1 MEDFKRKIIK
11 YVGYSEINDILEY
24 AKEYCGLVFRSPED
38 NEAVR
43 GQCFISDRM
52 TEFHVTLKYN
62 SVRPTEYVFRK
73 DGEDPIQ
80 TISGVD
86 AYIELARDFHRITGD
101 KIPVFEDPQ
110 QFGSAH
116 AILRYRTA
124 AEGIRAP
131 AISYDENSA
140 YAYAMC
146 QDMPDTREL
155 IDRKRKPKPYEM
167 GFINIEDYFPDRK
180 EWTGNPGVAL
190 QLVEPE
196 DDCIA
201 DFIFYRMQSPF
212 ESFAHRHYSRKRDS
226 TDPVVRKRSKEMLNY
241 SVGYLQRVNPFLR
254 AAIIGHANRKI
265 EKLID
270 KDTIYCNT
278 DSIVSAQPRPDLP
291 LGIQLGQFKVEH
303 EGLFAFRGFNYQW
316 DFQKPA
322 YRGIPKSWFKEGW
335 DILKDMPPH
344 FGNIYRFNRME
355 IKIEK
360 EQYTEG
366 EKSGR
371 VGHSA
376 KGKLQD

>member
-1 MEDFKRKIIK
+1 MEDFKRKVIQ
-11 YVGYSEINDILEY
+11 YVGFDEINSILDY
-24 AKEYCGLVFRSPED
+24 AKEYCGLVFRSPEN

-43 GQCFISDRM
+43 GQAFISDRM

-62 SVRPTEYVFRK
+62 SVRPTEYIFRK
-73 DGEDPIQ
+73 DGEEPMQ

-116 AILRYRTA
+116 AILRFRTSE
-124 AEGIRAP
+124 EGKRAP

-140 YAYAMC
+140 YAFAMC

-155 IDRKRKPKPYEM
+155 IDRRRKPKSYEM
-167 GFINIEDYFPDRK
+167 GFINIEDYFPGRS

-196 DDCIA
+196 DDTVA
-201 DFIFYRMQSPF
+201 DYIFYRMQSPF
-212 ESFAHRHYSRKRDS
+212 ESFAHRHYARKRDS
-226 TDPVVRKRSKEMLNY
+226 TDPAVRKRSKEMLNF

-278 DSIVSAQPRPDLP
+278 DCIVSREPRSDLP
-291 LGIQLGQFKVEH
+291 IGFQMGQFKVEH
-303 EGLFAFRGFNYQW
+303 EGLFAFTGFNYQW
-316 DFQKPA
+316 DFNKPA

-335 DILKDMPPH
+335 DILKDAPPH
-344 FGNIYRFNRME
+344 FGNVYRFNKLE
-355 IKIEK
+355 VKIEK
-360 EQYTEG
+360 EHYTKAEEG
-366 EKSGR
+366 GR
-371 VGHSA
+371 VGDTA
-376 KGKLQD
+376 TL

>member
-1 MEDFKRKIIK
+1 MEDFKRKVIK
-11 YVGYSEINDILEY
+11 YVGYTEINEILDFCR
-24 AKEYCGLVFRSPED
+24 EYCGIVFRSPKND
-38 NEAVR
+38 EAVR
-43 GQCFISDRM
+43 GQAFISDRM
-52 TEFHVTLKYN
+52 TEFHVTVKYN
-62 SVRPTEYVFRK
+62 SVRPTEFIFRK

-86 AYIELARDFHRITGD
+86 AYIELARDFARITGD
-101 KIPVFEDPQ
+101 KIPTYENPQ

-124 AEGIRAP
+124 AEGRRAP

-146 QDMPDTREL
+146 KDMPDTREL
-155 IDRKRKPKPYEM
+155 AGRKRKPKAYEM
-167 GFINIEDYFPDRK
+167 GFINIEDYFKGRE

-201 DFIFYRMQSPF
+201 DYIFYRMPSPF
-212 ESFAHRHYSRKRDS
+212 EPFASRHYARKRDS
-226 TDPVVRKRSKEMLNY
+226 KDPLVRKRSKEMLNY
-241 SVGYLQRVNPFLR
+241 AVGYLQRTNPFLR

-265 EKLID
+265 ESLID
-270 KDTIYCNT
+270 ENTIYCNT

-291 LGIQLGQFKVEH
+291 LGVQMGQFKIDH

-316 DFQKPA
+316 DYDKPA
-322 YRGIPKSWFKEGW
+322 YRGIPKSWFREGW
-335 DILKDMPPH
+335 DILKDDTPH
-344 FGNIYRFNRME
+344 FGNIYRFNRLE

-360 EQYTEG
+360 EHYTEG
-366 EKSGR
+366 EKTGR
-371 VGHSA
+371 VA
-376 KGKLQD
+376 NAVKTKL